1 MTDNDAALA
10 ANLEFYRAFTAHD
23 WLAMDRLWAKKHPVM
38 CLHPGWTLL
47 RGREAVMQSWRDIL
61 TGSEAPHVMCHDDE
75 AFVNGDV
82 AIVVCEEELRDGSL
96 AATNLFVRE
105 EGNWRMMH
113 HQASPII
120 ARYADGRR

>member
-1 MTDNDAALA
+1 M
-10 ANLEFYRAFTAHD
+10 
-23 WLAMDRLWAKKHPVM
+23 
-38 CLHPGWTLL
+38 
-47 RGREAVMQSWRDIL
+47 
-61 TGSEAPHVMCHDDE
+61 
-75 AFVNGDV
+75 NGDV